1 MFLCENYILYPF
13 SFFDIMFCFVEYI
26 NDLVR
31 TSDSELSRK
40 ILNTQTKLMI
50 IFSNSQIICKAKGKK

>member
-40 ILNTQTKLMI
+40 ILNTQTK
-50 IFSNSQIICKAKGKK
+50 KW

>member
-1 MFLCENYILYPF
+1 
-13 SFFDIMFCFVEYI
+13 MFCFVEYI